1 MNTPVTP
8 QQFLEVVDEKF
19 RTIEPPGMLEVMV
32 MLGAT
37 AFIRDHVKCAACYR
51 RMDTECP
58 AVKVCQELK
67 DLATVSGH
75 PEWVEN
81 DHEEDPL

>member
-8 QQFLEVVDEKF
+8 EQFLEVVDEKF
-19 RTIEPPGMLEVMV
+19 ATIEPQGLIEVIL

-37 AFIRDHVKCAACYR
+37 AFIEDHVSCAACYQ
-51 RMDTECP
+51 DSPQFCP
-58 AVKVCQELK
+58 AVKVCKDLK
-67 DLATVSGH
+67 DLATISGH

-81 DHEEDPL
+81 AIQED